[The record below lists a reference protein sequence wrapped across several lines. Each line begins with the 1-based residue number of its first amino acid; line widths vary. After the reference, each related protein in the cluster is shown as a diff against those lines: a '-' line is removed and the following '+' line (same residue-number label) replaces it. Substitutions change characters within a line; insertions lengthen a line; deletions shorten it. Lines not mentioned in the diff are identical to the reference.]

1 MGVSVLLLCSITQII
16 AQSFTAK
23 IEDIGGYYRLSF
35 TVSSCSASNFTP
47 PSLSA
52 FEVLS
57 GPNESTFRNYQI
69 VNGRSSS
76 SESTTYTYILSARQ
90 SGRINI
96 GAASVHVGGKTLRSN
111 AISVNA
117 KKGSEQNG
125 SHGGQQG
132 GRGSQTIDN
141 GGVQQ
146 AGSAVTQ
153 RDLFI
158 DVTPNRTRIREQEAV
173 LLTYRIHV
181 RAGVAL
187 SNTSLTQKPDFKG
200 LISQEIPLPGN
211 QIQTTIEH
219 RGGATY
225 RTGTILQYVVFPQKA
240 GTFIYNPALFFFSGI
255 KQESFIK

>member
-117 KKGSEQNG
+117 KKVANKMVRTE
-125 SHGGQQG
+125 
-132 GRGSQTIDN
+132 DN
-141 GGVQQ
+141 KADVAVRPLTMGVC
-146 AGSAVTQ
+146 SKRV
-153 RDLFI
+153 
-158 DVTPNRTRIREQEAV
+158 V
-173 LLTYRIHV
+173 L
-181 RAGVAL
+181 
-187 SNTSLTQKPDFKG
+187 
-200 LISQEIPLPGN
+200 
-211 QIQTTIEH
+211 
-219 RGGATY
+219 
-225 RTGTILQYVVFPQKA
+225 
-240 GTFIYNPALFFFSGI
+240 
-255 KQESFIK
+255 